1 MKPRKLICLLL
12 ALAMLFSLAACG
24 GSSSGSSSGAA
35 SGGESSTQSAE
46 NAEADAKDTLTLAVT
61 SEPNHLNPKGIPEV
75 VDTWILPNIMET
87 LLTFDDD
94 GNLVPMLAESYEY
107 ESDTVMLWHLR
118 QGVKFHNGEE
128 MTAEDVLFSLYLTSQ
143 AVIIDGNVADIDF
156 DQSEVVDD
164 YTLRLVFH
172 QPTLAAL
179 YFFTWMTTSI
189 VCKSAWEEMGED
201 AYAVAPI
208 GTGPYKFVS
217 WDANGTITLEAFGDY
232 WDSDNAAHIP
242 NLVFTVIEDANAR
255 AIALETGTV
264 DFAYQISV
272 ADVPAL
278 EAAENVVVYEGP
290 SEDVHTMM
298 INGQNSQVEALHDPL
313 VRRAMVMALDREALV
328 DAIYDGRGS
337 AAYSLLTPDTFG
349 YNDSF
354 GKEAY
359 PYDPEGAKA
368 LLEEAGY
375 GDGFSFKFMIMDDTT
390 QITMA
395 EACRS
400 MWEQIGLDCQIDV
413 LEMGSFMN
421 LFDASEFDVMY
432 NYITITTG
440 DGDDIL
446 KMLFYSDFNNNFN
459 DPKLDELID
468 AQHFEL
474 DEEARLQALY
484 DLQEYAT
491 EVTYIVN
498 LFNLDVIFGYRTGL
512 DGFVEPRML
521 MYRDMAGV
529 YFTD

>member
-1 MKPRKLICLLL
+1 
-12 ALAMLFSLAACG
+12 
-24 GSSSGSSSGAA
+24 
-35 SGGESSTQSAE
+35 
-46 NAEADAKDTLTLAVT
+46 
-61 SEPNHLNPKGIPEV
+61 
-75 VDTWILPNIMET
+75 
-87 LLTFDDD
+87 
-94 GNLVPMLAESYEY
+94 
-107 ESDTVMLWHLR
+107 
-118 QGVKFHNGEE
+118 
-128 MTAEDVLFSLYLTSQ
+128 
-143 AVIIDGNVADIDF
+143 
-156 DQSEVVDD
+156 
-164 YTLRLVFH
+164 
-172 QPTLAAL
+172 
-179 YFFTWMTTSI
+179 MTTSI

-217 WDANGTITLEAFGDY
+217 WDANGTITLEAFEDY
-232 WDSDNAAHIP
+232 WDSDNAARIP

-272 ADVPAL
+272 ADIPAL
-278 EAAENVVVYEGP
+278 EAAEGVVVYEGP

-298 INGQNSQVEALHDPL
+298 INGQNSPVEALHDPL
-313 VRRAMVMALDREALV
+313 VRRAMIMALDREALV
-328 DAIYDGRGS
+328 DAIYDGRGTAS
-337 AAYSLLTPDTFG
+337 DSVLTPNTFG
-349 YNDSF
+349 YNGSF

-400 MWEQIGLDCQIDV
+400 MWEQIGIDCQIDV

-440 DGDDIL
+440 DADDIL
-446 KMLFYSDFNNNFN
+446 KMLFYSQFNNNFN
-459 DPKLDELID
+459 DPELDALID

-474 DEEARLQALY
+474 DEDARLQAIY
-484 DLQEYAT
+484 DLQEYLT
-491 EVTYIVN
+491 ELTYAVN

-512 DGFVEPRML
+512 DGFVAPRML
-521 MYRDMAGV
+521 MYHDMAGV

>member
-1 MKPRKLICLLL
+1 MNPRKLICLLL
-12 ALAMLFSLAACG
+12 VLLMVFSLAACG
-24 GSSSGSSSGAA
+24 SSGSGSDPAA
-35 SGGESSTQSAE
+35 PAADGD
-46 NAEADAKDTLTLAVT
+46 AEAVAPVEEASADTLRLAVT

-75 VDTWILPNIMET
+75 VDEWILPNIMET

-94 GNLVPMLAESYEY
+94 GNLIPMLAESYEY

-128 MTAEDVLFSLYLTSQ
+128 LTAEDALFSLWLTSQ
-143 AVIIDGNVADIDF
+143 AIIIDGNVSDIDF

-164 YTLRLVFH
+164 YTFRLVFH
-172 QPTLAAL
+172 QPSLAAL
-179 YFFTWMTTSI
+179 YYFTWMTTSI

-217 WDANGTITLEAFGDY
+217 WDANGTITLEAFEDY
-232 WDSDNAAHIP
+232 WDSDNAARIP

-272 ADVPAL
+272 ADIPAL
-278 EAAENVVVYEGP
+278 EAAEGVVVYEGP

-298 INGQNSQVEALHDPL
+298 INGQNSPVEALHDPL
-313 VRRAMVMALDREALV
+313 VRRAMIMALDREALV
-328 DAIYDGRGS
+328 DAIYDGRGTAS
-337 AAYSLLTPDTFG
+337 DSVLTPNTFG
-349 YNDSF
+349 YNGSF

-400 MWEQIGLDCQIDV
+400 MWEQIGIDCQIDV

-440 DGDDIL
+440 DADDIL
-446 KMLFYSDFNNNFN
+446 KMLFYSQFNNNFN
-459 DPKLDELID
+459 DPELDALID

-474 DEEARLQALY
+474 DEDARLQAIY
-484 DLQEYAT
+484 DLQEYLT
-491 EVTYIVN
+491 ELTYAVN

-512 DGFVEPRML
+512 DGFVAPRML